1 MAHGRT
7 AVFPTSVV
15 ALASGVS
22 NVGSLPRTAT
32 KQHVAC
38 TSRTTYTDSRM
49 IHHRKAR
56 GIVEESTRHPLPD
69 GLV

>member
-22 NVGSLPRTAT
+22 NVGSLPSTAT
-32 KQHVAC
+32 KSTLPVRAEPPIP
-38 TSRTTYTDSRM
+38 T
-49 IHHRKAR
+49 
-56 GIVEESTRHPLPD
+56 VE
-69 GLV
+69 